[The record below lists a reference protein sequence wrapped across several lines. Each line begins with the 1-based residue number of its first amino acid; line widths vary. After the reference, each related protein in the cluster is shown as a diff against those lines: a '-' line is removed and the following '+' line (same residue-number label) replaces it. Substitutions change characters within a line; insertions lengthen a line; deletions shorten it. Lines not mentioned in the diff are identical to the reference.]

1 MIEIYLK
8 LLLLG
13 QAYPDSARKLFEAY
27 KDSLPDSLK
36 VKLYSELN
44 WNIDSLLEGII
55 KNTKDP
61 AVWKYYIY
69 RKFVPVQ
76 DWKAFKS
83 FVKKNFKK
91 FSNIPEVLDYV
102 GKVFENA
109 GENKEAL
116 KFYKLSADKGYPE
129 AVKDLAVLYARI
141 NKCDS
146 AIQLFDKFSIDEI
159 RDSYERRRVLLS
171 MGLCYEKKGNYQR
184 ALDLYKEAY
193 TIQKDTTLG
202 FKIAYLLARRDGE
215 EALSFLAGMY
225 EDLGF
230 ERPNLYWGYALI
242 MGKNREKIRE
252 GIREVSEFLA
262 KNGDDARARN
272 ILTHAFLRLGD
283 TLTALKHAKRAFE
296 IENKDDE
303 YRLAYLMILSG
314 IEENPRK
321 FGVLLKEGDKKDPLG
336 KLVFAR
342 FYAKSGNKNLAKK
355 LYSELVEIDPKNIPL
370 LLEVYSYSK
379 KVRDLKLAKKT
390 IKTLT
395 ENFPDSL
402 NFWFELGDIYL
413 RLMEAESLYVMYK
426 SLLESY
432 SFKLNDCQLA
442 IVLNNW
448 AYTISLLNY
457 KLDTA
462 RVLIERSYELCP
474 NEHILDTKGWIYF
487 LMGKREDA
495 KRLIEEAIKIY
506 LDKGRM
512 DPEVILHHAL
522 ISCALGEDNG
532 RRTLREV
539 WKYIDEDYRKIYRNY
554 KGVCENNFRR

>member
-1 MIEIYLK
+1 
-8 LLLLG
+8 
-13 QAYPDSARKLFEAY
+13 
-27 KDSLPDSLK
+27 
-36 VKLYSELN
+36 
-44 WNIDSLLEGII
+44 
-55 KNTKDP
+55 
-61 AVWKYYIY
+61 
-69 RKFVPVQ
+69 
-76 DWKAFKS
+76 
-83 FVKKNFKK
+83 
-91 FSNIPEVLDYV
+91 
-102 GKVFENA
+102 
-109 GENKEAL
+109 
-116 KFYKLSADKGYPE
+116 
-129 AVKDLAVLYARI
+129 
-141 NKCDS
+141 
-146 AIQLFDKFSIDEI
+146 
-159 RDSYERRRVLLS
+159 
-171 MGLCYEKKGNYQR
+171 
-184 ALDLYKEAY
+184 
-193 TIQKDTTLG
+193 
-202 FKIAYLLARRDGE
+202 
-215 EALSFLAGMY
+215 
-225 EDLGF
+225 
-230 ERPNLYWGYALI
+230 
-242 MGKNREKIRE
+242 
-252 GIREVSEFLA
+252 
-262 KNGDDARARN
+262 
-272 ILTHAFLRLGD
+272 
-283 TLTALKHAKRAFE
+283 
-296 IENKDDE
+296 
-303 YRLAYLMILSG
+303 MILSG

-342 FYAKSGNKNLAKK
+342 FYAKSGNKNFAKK
-355 LYSELVEIDPKNIPL
+355 FYSELVEIDPKNVPL

-413 RLMEAESLYVMYK
+413 RMMQAESLYVMYK
-426 SLLESY
+426 SLLERY

-474 NEHILDTKGWIYF
+474 NEYILDTKGWIYF

-539 WKYIDEDYRKIYRNY
+539 WKYIEEDYRKIYRNY
-554 KGVCENNFRR
+554 KGICENNFRR